1 MNYMKILL
9 LLLFCVVLPM
19 QAQQMKKLTDLK
31 DFEARLLQEAKN
43 IESIESNFTQIK
55 YLDVFDE
62 KITSKGKFYYKKSNK
77 ICMDYAQPMNYL
89 IVINNNQLKIVS
101 DGKKSI
107 MDLHSNKMMN
117 QMQDMLTACMVGDL
131 SNMSPG
137 YALEYFEDAHYYLI
151 QIKPVSK
158 AVKAY
163 INQIQIYLDKKDMSV
178 HKLRLSETA
187 TNYTEYEFS
196 DKKFNSLKDE
206 AKFTIR

>member
-1 MNYMKILL
+1 
-9 LLLFCVVLPM
+9 
-19 QAQQMKKLTDLK
+19 
-31 DFEARLLQEAKN
+31 
-43 IESIESNFTQIK
+43 
-55 YLDVFDE
+55 
-62 KITSKGKFYYKKSNK
+62 
-77 ICMDYAQPMNYL
+77 MDYAQPMNYL

-196 DKKFNSLKDE
+196 DKKFTSLKDE

>member
-1 MNYMKILL
+1 MHGLRTAHE
-9 LLLFCVVLPM
+9 LPYRD
-19 QAQQMKKLTDLK
+19 QQ
-31 DFEARLLQEAKN
+31 
-43 IESIESNFTQIK
+43 
-55 YLDVFDE
+55 
-62 KITSKGKFYYKKSNK
+62 
-77 ICMDYAQPMNYL
+77 QPTEN
-89 IVINNNQLKIVS
+89 
-101 DGKKSI
+101 
-107 MDLHSNKMMN
+107 
-117 QMQDMLTACMVGDL
+117 MQDMLTACMVGDL

-196 DKKFNSLKDE
+196 DKKFNSLKDV
-206 AKFTIR
+206 AKVQLATGFHETSFQRNAHCPPNAR

>member
-1 MNYMKILL
+1 
-9 LLLFCVVLPM
+9 
-19 QAQQMKKLTDLK
+19 
-31 DFEARLLQEAKN
+31 
-43 IESIESNFTQIK
+43 
-55 YLDVFDE
+55 
-62 KITSKGKFYYKKSNK
+62 
-77 ICMDYAQPMNYL
+77 MDYAQPMNYL

-158 AVKAY
+158 AIQAY
-163 INQIQIYLDKKDMSV
+163 INQIQIYLDKKRHV
-178 HKLRLSETA
+178 CPQTTFIGNRNQLYR
-187 TNYTEYEFS
+187 
-196 DKKFNSLKDE
+196 
-206 AKFTIR
+206 IRIFGQEIQFFER

>member
-1 MNYMKILL
+1 MTYMKILL
-9 LLLFCVVLPM
+9 LLMFCTVLPM

-62 KITSKGKFYYKKSNK
+62 KITSKGTFYYKKSNK

-163 INQIQIYLDKKDMSV
+163 INQIQIYLDKKRHV
-178 HKLRLSETA
+178 CPQTTFIGNRNQLYR
-187 TNYTEYEFS
+187 
-196 DKKFNSLKDE
+196 
-206 AKFTIR
+206 IRIFGQEIQFFER